1 MPYTTED
8 GGRLN
13 NFAREPK
20 IYQAETPT
28 RLNSETIFCGNC
40 CIIGRRFNIRSLLR
54 VECKLTINAF
64 SKLAK
69 FFGQLDKE

>member
-20 IYQAETPT
+20 MYQAEEPT
-28 RLNSETIFCGNC
+28 KNEKRNYLIFG
-40 CIIGRRFNIRSLLR
+40 II
-54 VECKLTINAF
+54 AF
-64 SKLAK
+64 LFVGGILAVAVYASSAS
-69 FFGQLDKE
+69 